1 MGAEAQASLG
11 YEQEAVTIGLDI
23 SKFPGFG

>member
-1 MGAEAQASLG
+1 MSAEAQASLG
-11 YEQEAVTIGLDI
+11 YKQEAVAIGLDI